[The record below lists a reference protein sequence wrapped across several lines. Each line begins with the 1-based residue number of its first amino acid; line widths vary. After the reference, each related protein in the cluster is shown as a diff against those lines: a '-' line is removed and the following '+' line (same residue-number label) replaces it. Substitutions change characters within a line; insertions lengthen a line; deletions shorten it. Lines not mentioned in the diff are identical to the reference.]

1 MLLPDRS
8 ELARFVAAL
17 FCRADHDSFV
27 SMRAFYDHKDGF
39 ALYPDWQTVR
49 VTGNDDDIVDA
60 AEDLA
65 GLAALNGEAIV
76 FAPPIATF
84 NNRDKA
90 DEASVANGLVISVEL
105 DSNPAAGR
113 QRLEGVLGTA
123 TIVMESGRLW
133 PDPRTD
139 ELVPKLHLHWRLPAP
154 TRTKIEHDF
163 LKEANRLATILAG
176 GDPSGVPLVHPLRW
190 AGSVHRKAEPRLAR
204 IIEFHPE
211 VEISWQE
218 AHSKLKAAVEA
229 EGKAAAPGSARGSFN
244 FTRSGVRSEI
254 MDIAAAVA
262 VIPNDDSDDPPGTS
276 RKEWNDMGLRIHA
289 ATGGSEAGYALFLDW
304 SQRSTKKFT
313 GKHIRKVWES
323 FGKCPPGRTG
333 AGALFKRA
341 RAACPWFVRPSEYRL
356 RVERDASQAEF
367 EARQPP
373 PDGTDPQSAVSG
385 GAEELSPWEEQH
397 PFPNPDDPVPGPIPE
412 PPPAIPTGTPGVGV
426 NLLDFYALMTQHKY
440 IWAPARELWPAI
452 SVDARIPPIPL
463 LDPGGNPILYKKGRH
478 KGEPIE
484 ITPSEWLDKHQ
495 PVEQVTWAP
504 GEDMVVR
511 NRLISEG
518 GWIKRRRVSCFN
530 LYRPP
535 VLGRGDRRKAGRW
548 LRHVLRI
555 YPDKAEAWHIIRW
568 LAHRVQ
574 HPAEKINHALVL
586 GGEQGIGKDTIV
598 EPVKRAVGPWN
609 VHEESPRTVLER
621 QFNGYLKGVI
631 LRISEARDLGEAERH
646 TFYEHMKAIIVAP
659 PDVLRINEKNI
670 REYYIPNV
678 VGVII
683 TTNHKTDGIYLPDD
697 DRRHYV
703 AWSPRRRGEF
713 SEQYFID
720 FYRWLD
726 TGGDRHV
733 AAYLESLDLSG
744 FNPKAPPPQTHAFW
758 DMVSANRVPEDAELA
773 DQLDL
778 LNNPDVVTIARIIN
792 STRDCYGNLSEFGE
806 WLKDRRNRRKIPH
819 RMETCGYVVVPNPEA
834 DDGIWK
840 ISGVRHV
847 VYGKASLTSA
857 ARLRAARK
865 FASGR

>member
-1 MLLPDRS
+1 MSDAFIAFDDERRWVPWHPEKRNGRLTKVPCAADGSAVDATDPTNWMTRLEAEGCAR
-8 ELARFVAAL
+8 ELATGEVTTGIGIALGDPGDDTYLCGIDLDSCLDRGGVPFMITQEMRERLLGLGHTTDQIRNMTPEQANEILAPNGRLALWAAAILDVLRTYAEISPGGNGIKAFLYVPAHHVRPFLDRIGVAAGSWGTK
-17 FCRADHDSFV
+17 R
-27 SMRAFYDHKDGF
+27 G
-39 ALYPDWQTVR
+39 
-49 VTGNDDDIVDA
+49 I
-60 AEDLA
+60 A
-65 GLAALNGEAIV
+65 GLSG
-76 FAPPIATF
+76 
-84 NNRDKA
+84 
-90 DEASVANGLVISVEL
+90 ANHGPAVEIYC
-105 DSNPAAGR
+105 SGR
-113 QRLEGVLGTA
+113 YFTVT
-123 TIVMESGRLW
+123 GRLW
-133 PDPRTD
+133 SSDHPRIELVTSVQLDKLARLIPKRMTGKYRGGNREGLDNSRSGKAWRAASELHASTFGEMCAGLRDHPDPEIREWASEVD
-139 ELVPKLHLHWRLPAP
+139 DRQFERLWD
-154 TRTKIEHDF
+154 RS
-163 LKEANRLATILAG
+163 AG
-176 GDPSGVPLVHPLRW
+176 KV
-190 AGSVHRKAEPRLAR
+190 AAR
-204 IIEFHPE
+204 EE
-211 VEISWQE
+211 T
-218 AHSKLKAAVEA
+218 L
-229 EGKAAAPGSARGSFN
+229 
-244 FTRSGVRSEI
+244 
-254 MDIAAAVA
+254 
-262 VIPNDDSDDPPGTS
+262 
-276 RKEWNDMGLRIHA
+276 
-289 ATGGSEAGYALFLDW
+289 
-304 SQRSTKKFT
+304 
-313 GKHIRKVWES
+313 
-323 FGKCPPGRTG
+323 
-333 AGALFKRA
+333 
-341 RAACPWFVRPSEYRL
+341 
-356 RVERDASQAEF
+356 
-367 EARQPP
+367 
-373 PDGTDPQSAVSG
+373 
-385 GAEELSPWEEQH
+385 AEELSAWEEQH
-397 PFPNPDDPVPGPIPE
+397 PFPNPDDPVPGPIPK
-412 PPPAIPTGTPGVGV
+412 PPSAIPTGTPGVGV

-463 LDPGGNPILYKKGRH
+463 FDPGGNPALYKNGRH

-484 ITPSEWLDKHQ
+484 IAPSEWLDKHQ

-511 NRLISEG
+511 DRLISDG

-548 LRHVLRI
+548 LRHVLRV

-574 HPAEKINHALVL
+574 HPAQKINHALVL

-631 LRISEARDLGEAERH
+631 LRISEACDLGEAERH
-646 TFYEHMKAIIVAP
+646 TFYEHMKAIIAAP

-713 SEQYFID
+713 SEQYFIG

-726 TGGDRHV
+726 AGGDRHV
-733 AAYLESLDLSG
+733 AAYLASLDLSG

-778 LNNPDVVTIARIIN
+778 LNNPDVVTISRIIN
-792 STRDCYGNLSEFGE
+792 STRDGYGNLSEFSE

-847 VYGKASLTSA
+847 LYGKASLTSA